1 MLDVQRLDRKKR
13 RDNELTLPPD
23 FLQKP
28 APHKLSKKEPHI
40 PMQFKEGEFVYVSK
54 EPVMDQT
61 APIRNNLTGLE
72 GPYRIAQIIDGS
84 VYRLIHFRGE
94 EPIPPIK
101 KNIPQEIP
109 QPIKHLNTKWK
120 KKMMKFL
127 MTTTM
132 TTLTSDMIRASV
144 RYHKKALLSL
154 CVP

>member
-1 MLDVQRLDRKKR
+1 MDWI
-13 RDNELTLPPD
+13 
-23 FLQKP
+23 
-28 APHKLSKKEPHI
+28 KLLL
-40 PMQFKEGEFVYVSK
+40 
-54 EPVMDQT
+54 
-61 APIRNNLTGLE
+61 PIRNNLTGLE

-84 VYRLIHFRGE
+84 VYRLINFRGE

-109 QPIKHLNTKWK
+109 QPIKHLNTKLK

-144 RYHKKALLSL
+144 RYHKKALLTLCHKQLTLVSPISQYLKDWTSL
-154 CVP
+154 ILCTLTK